1 MQILAWPS
9 WPLGFKMELRFQEPA
24 LSCCGS
30 PFPVETTE
38 LERREMMQAFIR
50 ISQQVSSRGVVEGVR
65 SSAYVNLPVSSVS
78 VFFLAQ

>member
-1 MQILAWPS
+1 
-9 WPLGFKMELRFQEPA
+9 MELRLQEPA
-24 LSCCGS
+24 LSCSGC

-38 LERREMMQAFIR
+38 PERREMMQVFIR
-50 ISQQVSSRGVVEGVR
+50 ISQQVSSRGVGEGLR